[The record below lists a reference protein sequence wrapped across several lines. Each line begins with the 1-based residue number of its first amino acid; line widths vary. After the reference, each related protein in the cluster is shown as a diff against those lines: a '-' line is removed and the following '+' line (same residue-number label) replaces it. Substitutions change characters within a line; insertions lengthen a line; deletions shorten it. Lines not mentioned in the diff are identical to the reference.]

1 MALKI
6 HKVRNL
12 FSEKA
17 KHQTTSEILT
27 LSLSIKNKPNMAYS
41 RDLSKMAGLWYF
53 TGDRYYQWLSWTV
66 MEYHGLSCLLWLYFG
81 MGTKLTLQTLKSKW

>member
-41 RDLSKMAGLWYF
+41 RDLSKMARLQQGLYP
-53 TGDRYYQWLSWTV
+53 
-66 MEYHGLSCLLWLYFG
+66 LWFYPAGFIRI
-81 MGTKLTLQTLKSKW
+81 KPP